1 MYAVIQA
8 GGRQYKV
15 SVGDVIHVD
24 YFDAPE
30 GANVTFDQVLLTGGS
45 DSATKIGRPLVDG
58 ASVTGTVKGQ
68 ERGPKLL
75 IFKRKRRHNYRWLMG
90 FRSRLT
96 AVSIDK
102 IDG

>member
-15 SVGDVIHVD
+15 SEGDVIHVD
-24 YFDAPE
+24 YFEAPE
-30 GANVTFDQVLLTGGS
+30 GATVTFDQVLLTGG
-45 DSATKIGRPLVDG
+45 AAVKVGRPLVEG
-58 ASVTGTVKGQ
+58 ATVVGTVAGQ
-68 ERGPKLL
+68 RRGPKLL

-96 AVSIDK
+96 AVSITK
-102 IDG
+102 IDA